1 MTREHNAGVLR
12 LIAEDAGPGVVGVAR
27 PVTTTLR
34 GPWRDV
40 ARLGIAKRAVR
51 LEGFEPPPTQIR
63 SLRLYPLSYR
73 RTLRRNSRHGEFL
86 PSVYHCLGCLAS
98 LSRTVP
104 TKPGLNSRWT
114 HPE

>member
-73 RTLRRNSRHGEFL
+73 RTLRRDSRHREFPRTL
-86 PSVYHCLGCLAS
+86 CHRQPAGATVRPDRQSRFPMDTAS
-98 LSRTVP
+98 P
-104 TKPGLNSRWT
+104 T
-114 HPE
+114 